1 MALQFKITCHEHHI
15 KEAFMIYIKEVEHTR
30 DLQRSYYQTRNPTYL
45 QQAKQAEVQLD
56 QMTNDFKKR
65 LQGPQPTQ
73 LTIEQ

>member
-1 MALQFKITCHEHHI
+1 MSITM

-30 DLQRSYYQTRNPTYL
+30 ALQRLYYQTRSTSYL
-45 QQAKQAEVQLD
+45 QQAKEAEAQLD

-73 LTIEQ
+73 LTIGE